1 MGEKV
6 YGLLGRKLGHSWSVP
21 IHRALGCPDYR
32 LYEVEPEDL
41 PAFLQREDIGGLNV
55 TIPYKREVIPFCD
68 ELDQGA
74 QAIGSVN
81 TIVRGKDGRLRGYNT
96 DLGGFRAMARRA
108 GIAFAGKKVLVLGS
122 GGASLTVRAAARLEG
137 AGEVTVI
144 SRTGPDNYGNLAER
158 HGDAQVLVNAT
169 PVGMWPQVE
178 GRPLDLALLPR
189 LEGVLDLIYNP
200 LRTNLILQA
209 QERGIPCCGGL
220 SMLVEQAA
228 EAEELFFGRAI
239 PREKTEEILSGLWQD
254 RANLV
259 LVGMPGCGKSTVGRA
274 LAEQTGRPFI
284 DLDEEIV
291 RRAGKPIPEIFRE
304 DGETAFRE
312 LESRVLAEVCG
323 QSGQIIATGGGAVLR
338 EENRAAMRRSGRVY
352 FLRREPEKLP
362 TQGRP
367 LSQAGDLREM
377 YRVRLPL
384 YQAVADAEAD
394 NDSAGPEETARTIWR
409 DFCAHSGDQRP

>member
-1 MGEKV
+1 
-6 YGLLGRKLGHSWSVP
+6 
-21 IHRALGCPDYR
+21 
-32 LYEVEPEDL
+32 
-41 PAFLQREDIGGLNV
+41 
-55 TIPYKREVIPFCD
+55 
-68 ELDQGA
+68 
-74 QAIGSVN
+74 
-81 TIVRGKDGRLRGYNT
+81 
-96 DLGGFRAMARRA
+96 MARRA

-122 GGASLTVRAAARLEG
+122 GGASLTVQAAARLEG

-178 GRPLDLALLPR
+178 GRPVDLALLPR

-228 EAEELFFGRAI
+228 AAEELFFGRAI

-284 DLDEEIV
+284 DLDGEIV
-291 RRAGKPIPEIFRE
+291 RRAGRPIPEIFRE
-304 DGETAFRE
+304 DGETAFRD

-338 EENRAAMRRSGRVY
+338 PENRAAMRRSGRVY

>member
-1 MGEKV
+1 MGEMH
-6 YGLLGRKLGHSWSVP
+6 YGLLGRSLGHSWSAP

-32 LYEVEPEDL
+32 LWEAEPEDL
-41 PAFLQREDIGGLNV
+41 PAFLQREDIGGFNV
-55 TIPYKREVIPFCD
+55 TIPYKREVMPFCQ
-68 ELDQGA
+68 ELDAGA

-81 TIVRGKDGRLRGYNT
+81 TIVRGADGKLRGYNT

-137 AGEVTVI
+137 AGEVAVI
-144 SRTGPDNYGNLAER
+144 SRAGPDNYGNLAER
-158 HGDAQVLVNAT
+158 HGDAQILVNAT

-178 GRPLDLALLPR
+178 ERPVDLALLPR

-200 LRTNLILQA
+200 LRTNLVLQA

-228 EAEELFFGRAI
+228 AAEELFFGRSFPAGTGDAI
-239 PREKTEEILSGLWQD
+239 LQRLWQG

-284 DLDEEIV
+284 DLDGEIV
-291 RRAGKPIPEIFRE
+291 RRAGKAIPEIFRE

-312 LESRVLAEVCG
+312 LESRALAEVCG

-338 EENRAAMRRSGRVY
+338 PENRAAMRRSGRVY
-352 FLRREPEKLP
+352 FLRRELERLP

-377 YRVRLPL
+377 YRARLPL
-384 YQAVADAEAD
+384 YQAAADAEAD
-394 NDSAGPEETARTIWR
+394 NDSSGPEETARTIWR

>member
-1 MGEKV
+1 MEKI
-6 YGLLGRKLGHSWSVP
+6 YGLLGRTLGHSWSVP
-21 IHRALGCPDYR
+21 IHEALGCKGYR
-32 LYEVEPEDL
+32 LIELEPEEL
-41 PAFLQREDIGGLNV
+41 EGFLRREDVGGLNV
-55 TIPYKREVIPFCD
+55 TIPYKREVMPFCD

-81 TIVRGKDGRLRGYNT
+81 TIVRGEDGRLRGHNT
-96 DLGGFRAMARRA
+96 DLGGFCAMARRA

-122 GGASLTVRAAARLEG
+122 GGASLTVQAAARLEG

-178 GRPLDLALLPR
+178 GRPVDLALLPR

-228 EAEELFFGRAI
+228 AAEELFFGRAI

-284 DLDEEIV
+284 DLDGEIV
-291 RRAGKPIPEIFRE
+291 RRAGRPIPEIFRE
-304 DGETAFRE
+304 DGETAFRD

-338 EENRAAMRRSGRVY
+338 PENRAAMRRSGRVY